1 MLDTFLLLVISQLFI
16 TGMVF
21 WIFAECYKA
30 FSCAFVESNSTEG
43 QNCSRL
49 LLADFVIGAIQLV
62 IFLCATTYLVLQ
74 RRRFIQRKSAPFKEL
89 ATTTSSVG
97 FYVLSNDPFGY
108 SYRCRPH
115 VDQPAEAD
123 SCYKTMLARDVNS
136 ANLELIFRGCGLNAE
151 RGREWAQ
158 NEEASSI
165 AHVLHKWH
173 LASKAKKK
181 DPAGYSAFLRGLGAQ
196 TKPEMDMLSKRLRCL
211 QHEAA
216 QEQQWAKLS
225 TASDSP
231 QWTLAAQDDFL
242 LREYTTFYLQHMWD
256 RVEDQ
261 EPEGGVALSQSV
273 EEIVSAVRR
282 DCLAAAIPKTGAD
295 EVPV

>member
-173 LASKAKKK
+173 LASKAKKERPCRLFSFSSRAWGSNETRNGHAIK
-181 DPAGYSAFLRGLGAQ
+181 ATALFAARGCAGATVG
-196 TKPEMDMLSKRLRCL
+196 K
-211 QHEAA
+211 
-216 QEQQWAKLS
+216 
-225 TASDSP
+225 
-231 QWTLAAQDDFL
+231 TLHRIGQ
-242 LREYTTFYLQHMWD
+242 
-256 RVEDQ
+256 
-261 EPEGGVALSQSV
+261 
-273 EEIVSAVRR
+273 SAVDTCSSR
-282 DCLAAAIPKTGAD
+282 
-295 EVPV
+295 